1 MKKLQLL
8 LILLFIP
15 VLASAQLSVG
25 VMNPDEVLDS
35 LPETTEIESTLQ
47 QFVQEREQRFQARYQ
62 EWIEELTAYTEQAEA
77 GNLTEDQQQAEEERL
92 SEMEDDLS
100 ALQNRIQTQIRQRQN
115 ELFSPLLN
123 RVEAAMESVAR
134 EMGLD
139 YVINKQSGT
148 GEPIVYYMS
157 DRGVDIT
164 ERVIEY
170 LTQN

>member
-8 LILLFIP
+8 IIFLFIP
-15 VLASAQLSVG
+15 LLASAQLSVG
-25 VMNPDEVLDS
+25 VMNPDQVLDS
-35 LPETTEIESTLQ
+35 LPETSEIESTLQ

-77 GNLTEDQQQAEEERL
+77 GNLTEAQQQAEEERL
-92 SEMEDDLS
+92 AEMEEELS
-100 ALQNRIQTQIRQRQN
+100 GLQNRIQNQIRQRQN

-123 RVEAAMESVAR
+123 RVEAAMETVAR
-134 EMGLD
+134 DMGLE
-139 YVINKQSGT
+139 YVLNRQSGT

>member
-8 LILLFIP
+8 IIFLFIP
-15 VLASAQLSVG
+15 LLASAQLSVG
-25 VMNPDEVLDS
+25 VMNPDQVLDS
-35 LPETTEIESTLQ
+35 LPETSEIESTLQ

-77 GNLTEDQQQAEEERL
+77 GNFTEAQQQAEEERL
-92 SEMEDDLS
+92 SEMEEELS
-100 ALQNRIQTQIRQRQN
+100 GLQNRIQNQIRQRQN

-123 RVEAAMESVAR
+123 RVEAAMETVAR
-134 EMGLD
+134 DMGLE
-139 YVINKQSGT
+139 YVLNRQSGT